1 MLQNLYT
8 APVFEKFIL
17 LQALIVHFVIMPFNN
32 NHFTYQ
38 HVHDAF
44 RLIWTSASL
53 PHDTIGSSCVQL
65 GMVDLTQYNG
75 CYFCTSSLRFF
86 GHQLTWLTY
95 PFNICLFRRTVT
107 ELQTYAICLSSA
119 QFYNRWVNFF
129 SKEKRKKNEE
139 KCSPVTGMTKRLSD
153 QLLNLW
159 KKQLHATCPKL
170 SRTLLKI
177 VDGLTY

>member
-32 NHFTYQ
+32 NQFTYQ
-38 HVHDAF
+38 HIHDAI

-53 PHDTIGSSCVQL
+53 QSVTTGSSCAQL
-65 GMVDLTQYNG
+65 GMVDLTQYNR
-75 CYFCTSSLRFF
+75 CCFCTSSLRFC

-95 PFNICLFRRTVT
+95 PFKICLFRRTVT
-107 ELQTYAICLSSA
+107 ELQTYAICLSSV

-129 SKEKRKKNEE
+129 LKGEKEKKQREML
-139 KCSPVTGMTKRLSD
+139 PVTGMTKRLSD

-159 KKQLHATCPKL
+159 NKQLHATCPKL
-170 SRTLLKI
+170 SRTLLKM
-177 VDGLTY
+177 VDGLT